1 MMDHRV
7 QHVVSYIRTNYHRR
21 LTLKEMADTV
31 NLSPWWLCHLFKI
44 HVDTSPEHFLAQV
57 RLEEAKSLLETEF
70 LSVKEVMNRVG
81 VADATNFSRS
91 FKAAY
96 GLTPAKYRSEFES
109 HAVKQKR

>member
-1 MMDHRV
+1 MMDNRV

-31 NLSPWWLCHLFKI
+31 NLSPWWLCHLFKVEI
-44 HVDTSPEHFLAQV
+44 DTSPERFLAQV
-57 RLEEAKSLLETEF
+57 RLEAAKHLLETEF

-91 FKAAY
+91 FKTAY

-109 HAVKQKR
+109 HAIKQKR